1 MRTSPL
7 LMLVLA
13 ACQTEPMP
21 LPTAAE
27 AAAADARVEQAARPP
42 LTQVLYDYALAPDLQ
57 AREQRVRL
65 LIWLKHMELGDY
77 QLRALAELHVQAEAE
92 RARIDAA
99 QAELLAA
106 SEPTL
111 TATYDALWAKLSAG
125 ASLDDPALAEAAAP
139 LIDARKH
146 HERADALLALRL
158 QGVKAVLEAE
168 RPWLAT
174 LSPKQEAL
182 LTDSLFALRHKLDPY
197 ANPGDFKALVGT
209 VFSAGEYGT
218 LTRGSFT
225 QTDDQLDLSRLWS
238 DYTKAEVNGPVFN
251 NARRELILYML
262 LMEPTLPEAIQAA
275 LGAAAPATPAPPN
288 PPSDG

>member
-92 RARIDAA
+92 R
-99 QAELLAA
+99 LAA

-111 TATYDALWAKLSAG
+111 TATYDTLWAKLSAG

-197 ANPGDFKALVGT
+197 ANPGDFKALGGT

-218 LTRGSFT
+218 LPRGSFT

-275 LGAAAPATPAPPN
+275 LGAAPAQPAQPS
-288 PPSDG
+288 PPSGG

>member
-1 MRTSPL
+1 M
-7 LMLVLA
+7 
-13 ACQTEPMP
+13 
-21 LPTAAE
+21 
-27 AAAADARVEQAARPP
+27 
-42 LTQVLYDYALAPDLQ
+42 
-57 AREQRVRL
+57 
-65 LIWLKHMELGDY
+65 
-77 QLRALAELHVQAEAE
+77 HVQAEAE

-111 TATYDALWAKLSAG
+111 TATYDSLWAKLSAG

-182 LTDSLFALRHKLDPY
+182 LTDSLFLLRHRLDPY

-209 VFSAGEYGT
+209 VFSAGEYGHAHP
-218 LTRGSFT
+218 GSFT

-238 DYTKAEVNGPVFN
+238 GLHEGRGERPRVQQ
-251 NARRELILYML
+251 R
-262 LMEPTLPEAIQAA
+262 
-275 LGAAAPATPAPPN
+275 PPRAD
-288 PPSDG
+288 PSTCS

>member
-1 MRTSPL
+1 
-7 LMLVLA
+7 MLVLA

-27 AAAADARVEQAARPP
+27 AAAADARAEQAARPP

-111 TATYDALWAKLSAG
+111 TATYDSLWAKLSAG

-158 QGVKAVLEAE
+158 QGCL
-168 RPWLAT
+168 LYT
-174 LSPKQEAL
+174 SPSPR
-182 LTDSLFALRHKLDPY
+182 D
-197 ANPGDFKALVGT
+197 
-209 VFSAGEYGT
+209 
-218 LTRGSFT
+218 
-225 QTDDQLDLSRLWS
+225 
-238 DYTKAEVNGPVFN
+238 
-251 NARRELILYML
+251 
-262 LMEPTLPEAIQAA
+262 
-275 LGAAAPATPAPPN
+275 
-288 PPSDG
+288 

>member
-1 MRTSPL
+1 MCIRDS
-7 LMLVLA
+7 
-13 ACQTEPMP
+13 
-21 LPTAAE
+21 
-27 AAAADARVEQAARPP
+27 
-42 LTQVLYDYALAPDLQ
+42 
-57 AREQRVRL
+57 
-65 LIWLKHMELGDY
+65 
-77 QLRALAELHVQAEAE
+77 
-92 RARIDAA
+92 
-99 QAELLAA
+99 
-106 SEPTL
+106 
-111 TATYDALWAKLSAG
+111 
-125 ASLDDPALAEAAAP
+125 
-139 LIDARKH
+139 LIDARRH